1 MEAPTLLL
9 PSSVLVAMTKS
20 FFKVMP
26 GRNGCPRLPPM
37 EAPTLLLPYTVLVAM
52 ADEII
57 FHGHAGMEWLPS
69 VAPNGGSHTPI
80 AIYRACGIGHAG
92 MEWLP
97 SVAPN
102 GGSDTPIAIYSACG
116 Y

>member
-1 MEAPTLLL
+1 MVAQNEG
-9 PSSVLVAMTKS
+9 SVTAIVIYSACGI
-20 FFKVMP
+20 
-26 GRNGCPRLPPM
+26 GRQNHFSRSCRHGM
-37 EAPTLLLPYTVLVAM
+37 VVKM
-52 ADEII
+52 KADKII

-69 VAPNGGSHTPI
+69 VAHNGGSHTPI
-80 AIYRACGIGHAG
+80 AIYSACDIDEIIIHGHAG

-97 SVAPN
+97 LVAPN